1 MTITNGYC
9 TLPEFKAYITARGQT
24 LATDATDD
32 SVIEALIEKVS
43 RDIDQES
50 QRTYYART
58 ETHYFDVPEDS
69 QTELELGDDLL
80 TVTTLT
86 NGDDTVITSSYYTL
100 YPLNAGRYRTLK
112 LKQSSGYIWLS
123 DSNGDTDG
131 VISIAGT
138 WGFYAIVPDNINGL
152 CKAVVRKEYMR
163 YGPGES
169 GVAPVTAAGVVIT
182 EHSRQMIREAV
193 RIDHKWL

>member
-9 TLPEFKAYITARGQT
+9 TLDEFKSYIVARGQA
-24 LATDATDD
+24 LAIDYIDD
-32 SVIEALIEKVS
+32 TVIEAIIEKVS

-69 QTELELGDDLL
+69 QTVLELGDDLL

-86 NGDDTVITSSYYTL
+86 NGDGTVITSSYYTL
-100 YPLNAGRYRTLK
+100 YPLNAGRYRELK
-112 LKQSSGYIWLS
+112 LKPSSGYIWLS

-131 VISIAGT
+131 VISVAGT
-138 WGFYAIVPDNINGL
+138 WGFYATVPDNINGL
-152 CKAVVRKEYMR
+152 CKAVARKEYMR
-163 YGPGES
+163 YGPGDS
-169 GVAPVTAAGVVIT
+169 GVATVTAAGVVIT
-182 EHSRQMIREAV
+182 EKSRQMIREGV
-193 RIDHKWL
+193 RIDKQWL